1 MGTLTFDE
9 AYKIFARE
17 ARAAAAAGVDLF
29 IIETMTD
36 CWKSRRP
43 VLACREETNLP
54 IFATMTFEADGRTF
68 LGTPPEVAAATLD
81 ALGADVLGI
90 NCSLGPQELRP
101 FVQRMLATTSKP
113 VMVQANAGLPHVEN
127 GETVFDI
134 APDAYAQAVAPMVED
149 GVSVIGGCCGTTP
162 EHIRLLAPLME
173 SHQPLSTSHTACVH
187 GMQRANSRFSAH
199 AYATHCCGGL

>member
-1 MGTLTFDE
+1 M
-9 AYKIFARE
+9 AARSW
-17 ARAAAAAGVDLF
+17 AR
-29 IIETMTD
+29 
-36 CWKSRRP
+36 
-43 VLACREETNLP
+43 
-54 IFATMTFEADGRTF
+54 
-68 LGTPPEVAAATLD
+68 PPEVAAATLD

-173 SHQPLSTSHTACVH
+173 SHQPSPRATQPAFTVCSAQTAVSLPMHTQRIAVV
-187 GMQRANSRFSAH
+187 GERINPTGKKRLQQALRANDIDL
-199 AYATHCCGGL
+199 CGGPRHCPARARCQCT